1 MTVVKQVTSR
11 SDGRRGKVRKEF
23 WLDPKALRR
32 AQSILKTPTERETVE
47 KALDMIA
54 FGAEVQIGVAA
65 LAGLQLGRRSWVRKY
80 ALDTNCYIDASR
92 NAADLAALQD
102 FAGRVAPGLYVS
114 SVVVSE
120 LLAGARSVK
129 DRKVLEDRVL
139 GPFLR
144 HSRVLTPS
152 AAAWD
157 ALARAMAYLH
167 EREGLQ
173 LAQVSRA
180 FAFDI
185 LLAYSCKEHGVA
197 LVTANQRDMVR
208 IRRVFAFDYVAPYP
222 VPA

>member
-1 MTVVKQVTSR
+1 
-11 SDGRRGKVRKEF
+11 
-23 WLDPKALRR
+23 
-32 AQSILKTPTERETVE
+32 
-47 KALDMIA
+47 
-54 FGAEVQIGVAA
+54 
-65 LAGLQLGRRSWVRKY
+65 VRKY

-92 NAADLAALQD
+92 NSTDLAALQD
-102 FAGRVAPGLYVS
+102 FAARAAPGLYVS
-114 SVVVSE
+114 SVVASE

-144 HSRVLTPS
+144 HGRVLTPS

-157 ALARAMAYLH
+157 ALARTMAYLR

-173 LAQVSRA
+173 LAKVSRA
-180 FAFDI
+180 FAFDV
-185 LLAYSCKEHGVA
+185 LLAYSCKEHGVV

-208 IRRVFAFDYVAPYP
+208 IRRAFAFDYVAPYP

>member
-1 MTVVKQVTSR
+1 MTVVKQVVSR
-11 SDGRRGKVRKEF
+11 SEGRHGKVRKEF

-47 KALDMIA
+47 RALDMIA

-80 ALDTNCYIDASR
+80 VLDTNCYIDASR

-102 FAGRVAPGLYVS
+102 FSGRTAPGLYVS

-144 HSRVLTPS
+144 HGRVLTPS

-157 ALARAMAYLH
+157 ALARTMAYLH
-167 EREGLQ
+167 QREGLH
-173 LAQVSRA
+173 LAQISRA

-185 LLAYSCKEHGVA
+185 LLAYSCKEHGVV
-197 LVTANQRDMVR
+197 LVTANERDMVR